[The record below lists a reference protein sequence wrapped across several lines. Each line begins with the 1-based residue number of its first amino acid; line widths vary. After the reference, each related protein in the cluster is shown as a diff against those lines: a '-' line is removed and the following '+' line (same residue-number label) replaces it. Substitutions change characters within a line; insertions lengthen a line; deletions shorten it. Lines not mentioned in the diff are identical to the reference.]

1 MIFLIRHGEDDTAR
15 LGGWSDA
22 SLSPSGVEQAKR
34 AGEKIAHGD
43 YQIRHIF
50 SSDLPR
56 ARETAELI
64 AGRLGLGVTLL
75 REFRETNNGDLAGIS
90 KERFQ
95 ADYPGLYYSSLD
107 WEQRYP
113 NGESPK
119 QFCRRISEA
128 WAVFRRKADSLDGNV
143 LLVTHGGVI
152 DVILCVE
159 NGIPYTNRHAAHKAA
174 YGEILPV
181 RADLRLPL

>member
-1 MIFLIRHGEDDTAR
+1 MIFLIRHGEDDSTR
-15 LGGWSDA
+15 LGGWSDSGL
-22 SLSPSGVEQAKR
+22 SLSGKEQVKLASER
-34 AGEKIAHGD
+34 IAHGN
-43 YQIRHIF
+43 YNIQHLF

-56 ARETAELI
+56 AKETADII
-64 AGRLGLGVTLL
+64 AEKLGIGVTFL

-119 QFCRRISEA
+119 LFYDRIRGA
-128 WAVFRRKADSLDGNV
+128 WEDFKNKADSLNGNI

-152 DVILCVE
+152 DVILCIE
-159 NGIPYTNRHAAHKAA
+159 NGIPYTNRHASHRIQYA
-174 YGEILPV
+174 EIISV
-181 RADLRLPL
+181 

>member
-1 MIFLIRHGEDDTAR
+1 MVFLIRHGKDDSTR

-22 SLSPSGVEQAKR
+22 GLSSLGIEQAKR
-34 AGEKIAHGD
+34 AGERIARGNYHI
-43 YQIRHIF
+43 QHIF

-56 ARETAELI
+56 AKETSDIIAEQ
-64 AGRLGLGVTLL
+64 LGIGVTFL

-95 ADYPGLYYSSLD
+95 VEYPGLFYSTLD

-119 QFCRRISEA
+119 QFYTRIREA
-128 WAVFRRKADSLDGNV
+128 WEVFKNKADSLNGNV

-152 DVILCVE
+152 DVILCIE
-159 NGIPYTNRHAAHKAA
+159 NGIPYTNKHVSHKIA
-174 YGEILPV
+174 YTEMV
-181 RADLRLPL
+181 SV

>member
-1 MIFLIRHGEDDTAR
+1 MIFLIRHGEDDPTH

-22 SLSPSGVEQAKR
+22 GLSPLGVEQAKR
-34 AGEKIAHGD
+34 ASEKIAQGNYNIQHV
-43 YQIRHIF
+43 F

-56 ARETAELI
+56 AKETAGII
-64 AGRLGLGVTLL
+64 AEPLGIGVMLL

-90 KERFQ
+90 KERFL
-95 ADYPGLYYSSLD
+95 AEYPGLYYSSLD

-119 QFCRRISEA
+119 QFYDRIRESWEA
-128 WAVFRRKADSLDGNV
+128 FKNKADSLNGNV

-152 DVILCVE
+152 AVILCIE
-159 NGIPYTNRHAAHKAA
+159 KGIPYTNRYVSHKVA
-174 YGEILPV
+174 YAEMISV
-181 RADLRLPL
+181 